1 MMSLVAGWK
10 VVPVNRTVLV
20 VVEDYKLN
28 FVSVQGSAV
37 AAEELVAVV
46 VVCSYCLIQD
56 YMIAVLVVDRLLSK
70 EN

>member
-10 VVPVNRTVLV
+10 VVPVNRIVLV

-28 FVSVQGSAV
+28 FVSVQELAV
-37 AAEELVAVV
+37 AAEELVAAVV

-56 YMIAVLVVDRLLSK
+56 YMIAVLVVDWLQY
-70 EN
+70 